1 MEDVFMKSTRKQIV
15 IAGLVLLL
23 GLPALV
29 MGAPVDKKKAKAKS
43 AAAAVEPS
51 KTDSQATPAVK
62 NDEVWNA
69 DNQALVALVKDK
81 KNDEALAK
89 AESMMFYLIGK
100 NLMDGPEAATTYNNL
115 GMIYVSTGKLDKGL
129 ESLTKALELRRKIFT
144 DNSIEV
150 AIVWQNLAELYKV
163 QAQSIQN
170 KKLNEELAKAQ
181 AALDDL
187 KGKDEETV
195 EAAAAHSKIG
205 IINLSRGQI
214 GAALPHLLKSLQLYA
229 KIKGNDSAEVAAVS
243 QRIAELYQLQAQH
256 IYQMS
261 KGK

>member
-1 MEDVFMKSTRKQIV
+1 MKSVKTRMV
-15 IAGLVLLL
+15 IAGCVLLL

-29 MGAPVDKKKAKAKS
+29 AGAPVDKKKTKARS
-43 AAAAVEPS
+43 AAVAAENS
-51 KTDSQATPAVK
+51 KTAPAIK
-62 NDEVWNA
+62 MDEAWNA
-69 DNQALVALVKDK
+69 DNQALVALVKAK

-89 AESMMFYLIGK
+89 AESMMLYLKGK
-100 NLMDGPEAATTYNNL
+100 GLMEGAEAATTYNNL
-115 GMIYVSTGKLDKGL
+115 GMIYVSTGKLDKAL
-129 ESLTKALELRRKIFT
+129 ESLMKALELRRKIFT

-170 KKLNEELAKAQ
+170 KKINEELAKAQ
-181 AALDDL
+181 AVLDDL

-205 IINLSRGQI
+205 VIDLSRGQI

-256 IYQMS
+256 IYQMT
-261 KGK
+261 KDK